1 MDFIRSA
8 ASAVLAKSTGPFP
21 NFTIGAPV
29 LNSPSASPTI
39 WAVHEGIKKDDAS
52 PCTILI
58 FDASTRP
65 PNAKGQLVLAKNAL
79 RKLRTLRHPDVLKL
93 IDSAETATA
102 VYVAVEPVRLLQ
114 PALDEWIRNG
124 GTEEGK
130 KEWVTWGLSK
140 VAVSI
145 RRNEQ
150 R

>member
-1 MDFIRSA
+1 MA
-8 ASAVLAKSTGPFP
+8 AGGMA
-21 NFTIGAPV
+21 
-29 LNSPSASPTI
+29 
-39 WAVHEGIKKDDAS
+39 
-52 PCTILI
+52 
-58 FDASTRP
+58 TRP